1 MVKQLLLKLIKTTS
15 KKTEPE
21 EVVVQEA
28 TETEEEK
35 YNRSLKKTR
44 TGFSARF
51 ERVLG

>member
-1 MVKQLLLKLIKTTS
+1 MVKQLLFEAVKTRQE
-15 KKTEPE
+15 TEPE

-35 YNRSLKKTR
+35 IQSQSEKDPYWFQCT
-44 TGFSARF
+44 F